1 MLSRFLLAALPLRAL
16 AQVTGTATGFAT
28 GVTGGG
34 DATPAIPSDTAEL
47 EEWLT
52 DDTPRVIM
60 LDKTYDFLEAEGTAT
75 ETGCVP
81 SSNTCGSSGQN
92 ALDGPNW
99 CSASYPSV
107 EITYYVAP
115 TVPIDI
121 KGNKSIVG
129 VGDKGVIRGKGIR
142 LVNDI
147 SNVIIQNV
155 HFTEL
160 NPQYIWGGDAIQ
172 MSGTD
177 LVWIDH
183 CKFSLIGRQMI
194 VSGYE
199 TAGRV
204 TISNNEFDGQ
214 TSWSASCNGE
224 HYWTM
229 LFLGAGDQITLA
241 NNYLHDVSGRS
252 PKLGSDTA
260 AVTMHAV
267 NNYWLDSDGH
277 NFDIHGAN
285 VLIEGNVFDNCTT
298 PILEVVGGLYN
309 VPDASAASGCSSTL
323 GRACVQNSLTSSGDF
338 DGYTNST
345 ALSAFAS
352 ADNLQEAMAVDE
364 VAAYV
369 LANAGVGKLSGGSA
383 STSAASS
390 AEASSTKAAA
400 SSTTAVAQASTTLT
414 TKVATS
420 AAATSKVATSKVAT
434 SSVATSKAATSKAAA
449 VTTSSKAATSTSS
462 QAAAQTT
469 AASSSSSI
477 ALYAQCGGQ
486 GWTGSGSCVSGSTCK
501 QWNDWYHQCVSE

>member
-1 MLSRFLLAALPLRAL
+1 MLSYFLLAALPLQAL

-60 LDKTYDFLEAEGTAT
+60 LDKTYDFLEAEGQAT

-81 SSNTCGSSGQN
+81 ASNTCGSSGQN

-99 CSASYPSV
+99 CSDDYESI

-194 VSGYE
+194 VTGYE

-204 TISNNEFDGQ
+204 TISNNEFDGE

-241 NNYLHDVSGRS
+241 NNYIHDVSGRS
-252 PKLGSDTA
+252 PKLGSDTT

-267 NNYWLDSDGH
+267 NNYWSDSDGH

-285 VLIEGNVFDNCTT
+285 VLMEGNVFDNCKT
-298 PILEVVGGLYN
+298 PILEVVGTLYN
-309 VPDASAASGCSSTL
+309 VPDASAASSCSSTL
-323 GRACVQNSLTSSGDF
+323 GRACVQNSLTASGDF
-338 DGYTNST
+338 DSYTDSG

-352 ADNLQEAMAVDE
+352 VDNLQEAMAVDE

-369 LANAGVGKLSGGSA
+369 LANAGIGKLSSSGGGS
-383 STSAASS
+383 STSSSASAAAATSS
-390 AEASSTKAAA
+390 TTTKAAVATSSVVAEASP
-400 SSTTAVAQASTTLT
+400 STTLT
-414 TKVATS
+414 TKVATTA
-420 AAATSKVATSKVAT
+420 AAAT
-434 SSVATSKAATSKAAA
+434 TSKAAA
-449 VTTSSKAATSTSS
+449 VTSSSTSKVAATTTT
-462 QAAAQTT
+462 QAAAATT
-469 AASSSSSI
+469 AASSGSI

-486 GWTGSGSCVSGSTCK
+486 GWSGSGSCASGATCK

>member
-1 MLSRFLLAALPLRAL
+1 MLSHFLLLALPLQAL

-99 CSASYPSV
+99 CSDDYESIEV
-107 EITYYVAP
+107 TYYVAP
-115 TVPIDI
+115 TTPIDI

-142 LVNDI
+142 LVSDAT
-147 SNVIIQNV
+147 NVIIQNV

-204 TISNNEFDGQ
+204 TISNNEFDGE

-241 NNYLHDVSGRS
+241 NNYIHDVSGRS
-252 PKLGSDTA
+252 PKLGSDT

-277 NFDIHGAN
+277 NFDIDGAN
-285 VLIEGNVFDNCTT
+285 VLMEGNVFDNCKT
-298 PILEVVGGLYN
+298 PILEVVGNLYN
-309 VPDASAASGCSSTL
+309 VPDSSAASGCSSTL

-338 DGYTNST
+338 DSYTDSG

-352 ADNLQEAMAVDE
+352 VDNLQEAMAVDE

-369 LANAGVGKLSGGSA
+369 LANAGIGKLSGSA
-383 STSAASS
+383 STSTAAAATSTKAAVATSS
-390 AEASSTKAAA
+390 VVAEASSTL
-400 SSTTAVAQASTTLT
+400 S
-414 TKVATS
+414 TKVTTS
-420 AAATSKVATSKVAT
+420 AAATSKATSTST
-434 SSVATSKAATSKAAA
+434 SSKA
-449 VTTSSKAATSTSS
+449 VTATSSKAA
-462 QAAAQTT
+462 AAATT
-469 AASSSSSI
+469 AASSSGSI

-486 GWTGSGSCVSGSTCK
+486 GWTGSGSCVSGTTCK

>member
-1 MLSRFLLAALPLRAL
+1 
-16 AQVTGTATGFAT
+16 
-28 GVTGGG
+28 
-34 DATPAIPSDTAEL
+34 
-47 EEWLT
+47 
-52 DDTPRVIM
+52 
-60 LDKTYDFLEAEGTAT
+60 
-75 ETGCVP
+75 
-81 SSNTCGSSGQN
+81 
-92 ALDGPNW
+92 
-99 CSASYPSV
+99 
-107 EITYYVAP
+107 
-115 TVPIDI
+115 
-121 KGNKSIVG
+121 
-129 VGDKGVIRGKGIR
+129 
-142 LVNDI
+142 
-147 SNVIIQNV
+147 
-155 HFTEL
+155 
-160 NPQYIWGGDAIQ
+160 
-172 MSGTD
+172 
-177 LVWIDH
+177 
-183 CKFSLIGRQMI
+183 MI

-338 DGYTNST
+338 DSYTNST

-390 AEASSTKAAA
+390 AAASSTKAAA
-400 SSTTAVAQASTTLT
+400 SSSTASAQASTTLT

-420 AAATSKVATSKVAT
+420 AA
-434 SSVATSKAATSKAAA
+434 ATSKAATSKAAA

-477 ALYAQCGGQ
+477 VRPKCRH
-486 GWTGSGSCVSGSTCK
+486 TSSMI
-501 QWNDWYHQCVSE
+501 